1 MSVVLIEIQAARDVI
16 AEFGVKAPPVPV
28 ERIAKS
34 LGIAIQYGAFDD
46 KLSGMA
52 FIKDGTKVI
61 GVNNAHHPN
70 RQRFTIAHELGHMI
84 LHRELLENSVH
95 VDTGTLRRDFLAA
108 TGKDQVEIQANR
120 FAAELLM
127 PEAFLEEFLK
137 DKSVDVEDEDG
148 LAALAKRFRVSSM
161 ALQFRLMAMQES

>member
-1 MSVVLIEIQAARDVI
+1 MSILPEIQAARDLI
-16 AEFGVKAPPVPV
+16 SRFEVKTPPVHV

-34 LGIAIQYGAFDD
+34 LGITIQFGAFDD

-52 FIKDGTKVI
+52 FIKDGAKVI

-70 RQRFTIAHELGHMI
+70 RQRFTIAHELGHMV
-84 LHRELLENSVH
+84 LHQRLLENSVH

-108 TGKDQVEIQANR
+108 TGSDPVEIQANR

-127 PEAFLEEFLK
+127 PEAFLKEFLK
-137 DKSVDVEDEDG
+137 DKSVDVEDEDS
-148 LAALAKRFRVSSM
+148 LAILAKRFRVSTM
-161 ALQFRLMAMQES
+161 ALQFRLLAFQET

>member
-1 MSVVLIEIQAARDVI
+1 MLEIQAARDVI
-16 AEFGVKAPPVPV
+16 SRFEVKSPPVHV

-34 LGIAIQYGAFDD
+34 LGITIQYGAFDD

-52 FIKDGTKVI
+52 FIKDGVKVI

-84 LHRELLENSVH
+84 LHQQLLESSVH
-95 VDTGTLRRDFLAA
+95 VDTGTLRRDFLAT
-108 TGKDQVEIQANR
+108 TGSDPIEIQANR

-127 PEAFLEEFLK
+127 PETFLREFLR
-137 DKSVDVEDEDG
+137 DKSLDVEDEESLSE
-148 LAALAKRFRVSSM
+148 LARRFKVSTM
-161 ALQFRLMAMQES
+161 ALQFRLLAFQEP